1 MPTRKTQVAQASAT
15 RPPFDPKPIGRLI
28 ISDEI
33 LNQDVGSDNGFLGL
47 MQDRL
52 PLEFSGAYIRA
63 HRGTIISD
71 SVRSLVQNS
80 CSDRPLHPSQ
90 SVAQPPG
97 QAPVVAA
104 SRKELEELEI
114 LYGVLSAP
122 TPRQGALE
130 HKLPGQMPR
139 MCLHS
144 CPSCVWRLQKRLS
157 VSMDERR
164 LRKFA

>member
-1 MPTRKTQVAQASAT
+1 MISVATVNMVFIHQFDRFFTRYPVQNFTT
-15 RPPFDPKPIGRLI
+15 
-28 ISDEI
+28 
-33 LNQDVGSDNGFLGL
+33 
-47 MQDRL
+47 
-52 PLEFSGAYIRA
+52 
-63 HRGTIISD
+63 ISD

-80 CSDRPLHPSQ
+80 CSDHPLHPSQ

-104 SRKELEELEI
+104 SQKELQELEI

-139 MCLHS
+139 MYLHS
-144 CPSCVWRLQKRLS
+144 CPSYIWRLQKRLS

-164 LRKFA
+164 LPKICLTAAKGNYHPSALYRIQRS